1 MRSSAFDTVW
11 PSAIIVARVLTLLL
25 SQGRAVW
32 KKGGVT
38 HLAHTRGHC
47 ITFWPSVPPLQ
58 VAPSFACSVAS
69 LSRFPGHQLPGFH
82 SLRHGILAD
91 YLLGQGGPST
101 CVTGQAVLQC
111 TPSPKPPLGN
121 RRLDTP
127 NVKNVTPVLVKWR
140 VGRRQSA
147 YTKSTG
153 GLCKS

>member
-1 MRSSAFDTVW
+1 MAVSDNCCTRPSPTVT
-11 PSAIIVARVLTLLL
+11 LTV
-25 SQGRAVW
+25 RT

-101 CVTGQAVLQC
+101 CVTGHAVLQC
-111 TPSPKPPLGN
+111 APSPKPPLGN

-127 NVKNVTPVLVKWR
+127 STRNVTPFLMKSLVGLQRKR
-140 VGRRQSA
+140 PIIGIGR
-147 YTKSTG
+147 
-153 GLCKS
+153 LCKS